1 MSCGSSSCRSMFFS
15 KTVPGGTYPNV
26 RGSAVVRPYP
36 AVDFSVH
43 SRERFRLRESW
54 NTNVYARG
62 VKPGMGTFRIVN
74 NAGDI
79 LSRVNYSCGG
89 PNMITN
95 SNHTSLIFSKNRDG
109 GQSNADC
116 DDSGIPPSTCNVEY
130 VYDSSDFTRF
140 KRLQAVNRGY
150 AGLGTSEGDY
160 SSGGA
165 NNGAQVAWRHARIH

>member
-1 MSCGSSSCRSMFFS
+1 MSCGTSSCRSMFFS
-15 KTVPGGTYPNV
+15 TNVPGGTYPNV
-26 RGSAVVRPYP
+26 PGASVERPYP
-36 AVDFSVH
+36 SIDFSVH
-43 SRERFRLRESW
+43 SRDRFRLREAW
-54 NTNVYARG
+54 NTSVYAQGGR
-62 VKPGMGTFRIVN
+62 PRMGTFRVVN
-74 NAGDI
+74 NAGDL

-95 SNHTSLIFSKNRDG
+95 TTRTRLIFSNNRDG

-116 DDSGIPPSTCNVEY
+116 DGSGIPPSTCNVEY

-150 AGLGTSEGDY
+150 AGLGTSQGDY

-165 NNGAQVAWRHARIH
+165 NNGAQVAWRNARIH

>member
-1 MSCGSSSCRSMFFS
+1 
-15 KTVPGGTYPNV
+15 
-26 RGSAVVRPYP
+26 
-36 AVDFSVH
+36 
-43 SRERFRLRESW
+43 
-54 NTNVYARG
+54 
-62 VKPGMGTFRIVN
+62 MGTFRVVN
-74 NAGDI
+74 NAGDL

-95 SNHTSLIFSKNRDG
+95 SNHTRLVFSNNRDG

-116 DDSGIPPSTCNVEY
+116 DGSGIPPSTCNVEY

-150 AGLGTSEGDY
+150 AGLGTSQGDY

-165 NNGAQVAWRHARIH
+165 NNGAQVAWRNARIH

>member
-15 KTVPGGTYPNV
+15 NTVPGGTYPNV
-26 RGSAVVRPYP
+26 HGSAVVRPYP

-43 SRERFRLRESW
+43 SRERFTLRESW
-54 NTNVYARG
+54 NTGIYARG
-62 VKPGMGTFRIVN
+62 VKPSMGTFRIVN
-74 NAGDI
+74 NAGDA

-95 SNHTSLIFSKNRDG
+95 SNHTRLIFSKNRDG
-109 GQSNADC
+109 GQSKTDC

-140 KRLQAVNRGY
+140 KRLQSVNRGY
-150 AGLGTSEGDY
+150 AGLGTSKGDY

-165 NNGAQVAWRHARIH
+165 NNGAQVALRHAHVY